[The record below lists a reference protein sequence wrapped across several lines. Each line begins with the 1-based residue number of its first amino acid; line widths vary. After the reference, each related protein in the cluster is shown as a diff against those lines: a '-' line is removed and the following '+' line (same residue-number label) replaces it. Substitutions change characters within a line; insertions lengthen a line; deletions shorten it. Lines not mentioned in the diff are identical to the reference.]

1 MKKERA
7 LSGVQPSGKLH
18 IGNYLGAIKQ
28 FVALQDEYDTY
39 YCVVD
44 EHAITVPQE
53 PKDLRRNT
61 LAIAMAYL
69 AAGIDPKKSVIFV
82 QSHVPA
88 HTELGWILNTMTPL
102 GELERMTQF
111 KDKARTKRNAAEI
124 FQDFAQTHK
133 TYYEKIEAEKN
144 QDQQNAI
151 IFTWFQKSIAYAV
164 EFQDS
169 DEQKNSIMAGLLN
182 YPTLMAADILL
193 YQASVVPVGED
204 QVQHIELTR
213 SIAKRFNNRFGDTLF
228 VPKVLLQETS
238 ARVMALDEPTKKM
251 SKSAASE
258 ASYIAL
264 SDTPDQIRKK
274 IKSATTDSGKEVYYD
289 TETKPGVSNLLGIA
303 AEFSGKPIKELEKE
317 FSDSS
322 YAQFKEAVGEYII
335 AGLQPFQKN
344 YAELEKNQDEV
355 IKILRNGKEKA
366 EIVANATL
374 REVKE
379 KMGFLL

>member
-1 MKKERA
+1 MNTKKERV

-28 FVALQDEYDTY
+28 FVALQDEYEAY

-53 PKDLRRNT
+53 PKELHANT

-102 GELERMTQF
+102 GDLERMTQF
-111 KDKARTKRNAAEI
+111 KDKGKIKYSDVFKDTSALVASKIKDEL
-124 FQDFAQTHK
+124 
-133 TYYEKIEAEKN
+133 YYKVTDVTNLILREDHINE
-144 QDQQNAI
+144 QR
-151 IFTWFQKSIAYAV
+151 KSIL
-164 EFQDS
+164 
-169 DEQKNSIMAGLLN
+169 AGLFN

-193 YQASVVPVGED
+193 YQASAVPVGED

-213 SIAKRFNNRFGDTLF
+213 SLAERFNNRFGDTF
-228 VPKVLLQETS
+228 IIPKVLLQKTS
-238 ARVMALDEPTKKM
+238 ARIMALDEPTKKM

-274 IKSATTDSGKEVYYD
+274 IKTATTDSGKEIRYD
-289 TETKPGVSNLLGIA
+289 PQTKPGISNLLGIV
-303 AEFSGKPIKELEKE
+303 AEFSNKTIKKLEKE
-317 FSDSS
+317 FSNSS
-322 YAQFKEAVGEYII
+322 YAQFKEMVAEYIVI
-335 AGLQPFQKN
+335 GLQSFQTRYK
-344 YAELEKNQDEV
+344 ELEKNQDEV
-355 IKILRNGKEKA
+355 IKILHNGKQKA
-366 EIVANATL
+366 EVVANGTL
-374 REVKE
+374 GDVKE